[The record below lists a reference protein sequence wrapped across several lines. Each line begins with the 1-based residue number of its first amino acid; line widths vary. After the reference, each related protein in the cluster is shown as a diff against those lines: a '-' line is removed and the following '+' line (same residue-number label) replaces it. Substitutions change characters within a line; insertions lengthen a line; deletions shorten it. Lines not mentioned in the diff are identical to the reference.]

1 MAHYTLV
8 RNGKV
13 AGTKALTDAMAARLE
28 AQGVELLPVAEPV
41 QVRWV
46 PGQAT
51 RQRRLA
57 HERMTFVEVIAGGRR
72 G

>member
-13 AGTKALTDAMAARLE
+13 LGTKALTDAMADRLE
-28 AQGVELLPVAEPV
+28 RQGTQVIPVAEPV
-41 QVRWV
+41 RVTWQ
-46 PGQAT
+46 PGRVDR
-51 RQRRLA
+51 RQRLA
-57 HERMTFVEVIAGGRR
+57 QERPSFQDVIAVGRR

>member
-13 AGTKALTDAMAARLE
+13 LGTQALTDAMADRLAARGT
-28 AQGVELLPVAEPV
+28 QVIPVAEPV
-41 QVRWV
+41 RATWTPGRTPRQVR
-46 PGQAT
+46 
-51 RQRRLA
+51 LA
-57 HERMTFVEVIAGGRR
+57 QERPSFQDVIAGGRR

>member
-13 AGTKALTDAMAARLE
+13 LGTKALTDAMADRL
-28 AQGVELLPVAEPV
+28 AAGGTQVIPVAEPV
-41 QVRWV
+41 VATWK
-46 PGQAT
+46 PGRVSR
-51 RQRRLA
+51 RQRLA
-57 HERMTFVEVIAGGRR
+57 QERPAFRDVIAVGRR